1 MAKDLLVN
9 IRSWL
14 DGSGANASGWPASI
28 NIRIEENAVEVEKY
42 LCNVSDIFLSCDKQ
56 NNAFFIYYQNH
67 KIYQWTAGDTI
78 NSGAAPANASA
89 YYDGILATISGS

>member
-1 MAKDLLVN
+1 MAKDLFID

-28 NIRIEENAVEVEKY
+28 RIRIEENASTVKKY
-42 LCNVSDIFLSCDKQ
+42 LCNVSDVFLSCDVQ

-67 KIYQWTAGDTI
+67 KIYQWTAGDQFA
-78 NSGAAPANASA
+78 SGAAPADASA
-89 YYDGILATISGS
+89 FYNTVEAAISGS